1 MDKSDFQQL
10 GVPFSHRIFESLDM
24 TDDVCRKCGYIEMI
38 SNYCALIDGCRG
50 IMEYDDS
57 VIKLNLGKLN
67 VTFRGASLTIKS
79 LSMEQAM
86 VEGFIAAVEFGS

>member
-1 MDKSDFQQL
+1 MDKSEFQQFSA
-10 GVPFSHRIFESLDM
+10 PFSHRICERLDIP
-24 TDDVCRKCGYIEMI
+24 DDVCRKCGYIEMI

-67 VTFRGASLTIKS
+67 VAFRGTSLTIKS
-79 LSMEQAM
+79 LSMEQTM
-86 VEGFIAAVEFGS
+86 VEGFIAVVEFGN